1 MAQVRVQEL
10 RIGNLFNIIDR
21 SREVHLPS
29 NLIGKVGGIGRF
41 DVFLYRHDQPF
52 YVQDKNWYIPI
63 ADLSPIPL
71 TEEWLVKFGF
81 EIETKYSH
89 SMGYKK
95 NYKVYRKDLF
105 TYNGIQAAWW
115 FDNKVLRIQPEYA
128 HQLQN
133 LFHTLTGEELTINH
147 RSRPRGL

>member
-1 MAQVRVQEL
+1 MAQVKAQEL
-10 RIGNLFNIIDR
+10 RIGNLVYQGAKIPTQATAETIFNL
-21 SREVHLPS
+21 SKG
-29 NLIGKVGGIGRF
+29 LISIK
-41 DVFLYRHDQPF
+41 
-52 YVQDKNWYIPI
+52 
-63 ADLSPIPL
+63 PIPL
-71 TEEWLVKFGF
+71 TEERLVKFGF